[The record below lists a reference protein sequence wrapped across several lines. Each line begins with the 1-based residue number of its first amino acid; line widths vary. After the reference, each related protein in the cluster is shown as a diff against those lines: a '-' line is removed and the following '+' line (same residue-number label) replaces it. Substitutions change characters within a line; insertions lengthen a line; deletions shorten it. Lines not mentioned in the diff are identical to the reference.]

1 MPCPSPNPCPQPDG
15 SRQDFHNRH
24 RHTPSRIYL
33 PTTRQELVRAVI
45 DAEAAGLAIRAIGTD
60 MALSFVSVTGSIDA
74 AGNSPG
80 ATIRTDSLDKHVLNP
95 MGATGSA
102 SFANTR
108 LRTATGNGADLATA
122 VRPGIANGPH
132 PPLLVYVEGGMKIRQ
147 LLDDLATMTPALSVP
162 AMGALSRQSIV
173 GALATG
179 THGAEVDRQPL
190 ADAIRAVHLV
200 GPGGQE
206 WWLERSNGWSV
217 PGTLETV
224 VPEWCPDT
232 RVERDDDLFYSAITA
247 VGRLGVVYA
256 VVLEVEP
263 EYWLLERRRPMGESW
278 PAIVAQLNT
287 SIADGYSSPTGIFK
301 TRGDVNFLQL
311 ALNVNDATLCYIMQ
325 RKRVPPG
332 SPAGLGGGGSALGT
346 FCHPQSFADLAV
358 EADIVARPIL
368 TAIAVGGAG
377 AVGLV
382 IPDPLIVSLAQAG
395 AATWVNIQLDRIRNL
410 ILTSNNLGE
419 LATGV
424 LSDYPFLVPQ
434 LTSLIL
440 RTFTA
445 LDFNGPPNQFK
456 RGRAFQVMDQTD
468 YTTPAD
474 CFYGVGSEYV
484 FNARAPG
491 FLTFV
496 DSVFMSATALGGIPG
511 YMSLRFIPQTDAYLG
526 MERWPLSV
534 AIELGCLTPWA
545 AAIPFL
551 TAAQT
556 SAAANGGIPH
566 WGQWLREPL
575 PTGTDYG
582 ASLPVFNYAVAAVE
596 SGHATSFRTPFS
608 TREMLDAPAGGV
620 AAATAAARPAVS
632 ARAVVAAGAAV
643 VPMSPSPASLRA
655 VGALYKAGLRMNAT
669 REDLPVGRAAS
680 SVPGVRLRDL
690 ARRLL

>member
-1 MPCPSPNPCPQPDG
+1 MPCPSATCPQPDG
-15 SRQDFHNRH
+15 QRQDYHNRH
-24 RHTPSRIYL
+24 RHTPSRVYR
-33 PTTRQELVRAVI
+33 PTTKQELVRAIV
-45 DAEAAGLAIRAIGTD
+45 DAEAAGLLIRAIGTD
-60 MALSFVSVTGSIDA
+60 MALSLVSVTGPIDA
-74 AGNSPG
+74 AGNSAG
-80 ATIRTDSLDKHVLNP
+80 ATIRTDGLDRHVLNP
-95 MGATGSA
+95 MGATVPA
-102 SFANTR
+102 SFAADR
-108 LRTATGNGADLATA
+108 LRAAAGNGANLSAA
-122 VRPGIANGPH
+122 VLPAVAGQAS

-147 LLDDLATMTPALSVP
+147 LLADLSTMTPALAVP
-162 AMGALSRQSIV
+162 AMGALSRQSIA

-206 WWLERSNGWSV
+206 WWLERSNGWSI

-256 VVLEVEP
+256 VVLEVELD
-263 EYWLLERRRPMGESW
+263 YWLLEQRRPLGESW
-278 PAIVAQLNT
+278 PAIAAELMT
-287 SIADGYSSPTGIFK
+287 SIVAGYSSPTGIFT

-311 ALNVNDATLCYIMQ
+311 ALNVNDPTLCFTMQ
-325 RKRVPPG
+325 RNRITPG
-332 SPAGLGGGGSALGT
+332 QAVGLGGGGSALGS

-358 EADIVARPIL
+358 EADLVLRPIF
-368 TAIAVGGAG
+368 TVIATGGPA
-377 AVGLV
+377 AAGLV
-382 IPDPLIVSLAQAG
+382 VPDPLLAGLAQAG

-410 ILTSNNLGE
+410 ILTSTNLGE
-419 LATGV
+419 LATGI
-424 LSDYPFLVPQ
+424 LSDYPFLVPK

-445 LDFNGPPNQFK
+445 LDFNGPADQFK

-468 YTTPAD
+468 YTGPTD
-474 CFYGVGSEYV
+474 CFFGVGSEYV

-496 DSVFMSATALGGIPG
+496 DSVFTSAAALGGIPG
-511 YMSLRFIPQTDAYLG
+511 YASLRFIPQTDAYIG

-551 TAAQT
+551 TAAQA

-566 WGQWLREPL
+566 WGQWLNEPL
-575 PTGTDYG
+575 TTGSNYG
-582 ASLPVFNYAVAAVE
+582 LSLRVFNYAVTAVE
-596 SGHATSFRTPFS
+596 AGHSASFRTPFS
-608 TREMLDAPAGGV
+608 TREMLDAPDGGV
-620 AAATAAARPAVS
+620 AAAAAAARPAVS
-632 ARAVVAAGAAV
+632 ARAVIAAGAAV
-643 VPMSPSPASLRA
+643 VPLSPRPTSLRE

-669 REDLPVGRAAS
+669 RETLPVGRAAS
-680 SVPGVRLRDL
+680 SLPGVRLRDL
-690 ARRLL
+690 ARRML